1 MTTKQ
6 IIFNIWIICASLM
19 AATAQSEQVQYTYDR
34 AGRLTGVYSDS
45 GNSVTYVHDAAGN
58 LLRRKTTVIS
68 DSDGDFMDDAF
79 ETSFFTNLVRNG
91 TGDFDGDGQSD
102 LAEFFAGTNPA
113 DAASLLSV
121 TTTSKEPAGMVI
133 SWAAVNG
140 KRYRVQYKEG
150 LVAPAWH
157 DLAGDVTAVGN
168 SASKTDAGAL
178 SRPMRFYRII
188 LLQ

>member
-6 IIFNIWIICASLM
+6 IIFNSWVLCTSLM

-34 AGRLTGVYSDS
+34 TGRLTGVYSSS
-45 GNSVTYVHDAAGN
+45 GNSVTYVYDAAGN

-68 DSDGDFMDDAF
+68 DSDGDFMDDTF
-79 ETSFFTNLVRNG
+79 ETTYFTSLNRDG
-91 TGDFDGDGQSD
+91 TGDFDEDGQSD

-113 DAASLLSV
+113 VSSSLLSV
-121 TTTSKEPAGMVI
+121 TTTSEDPAGMVI
-133 SWAAVNG
+133 SWAAVTE

-150 LVAPAWH
+150 LTAPAWH

-168 SASKTDAGAL
+168 SASKTDPGAL
-178 SRPMRFYRII
+178 SRPRRFYRVF